1 MSAVALLSAIGLTTG
16 CGDSADPV
24 EAGRKP
30 GLAASTAAGK
40 AAKHSE
46 PLTAAKL
53 KAALL
58 TADQAVGF
66 RITGSSSRDGAEP
79 ESSLDFKETVSPKVC
94 RHVREA
100 HGGDGEEAAAASSI
114 MYRAGTS
121 VAPRSTN
128 LRSYTE
134 RAARARM
141 KQLRTA
147 VGACSRFSF
156 SSWELFERVV
166 PPASSRP
173 QGGGRRRYADREV
186 LAAIIFVATS
196 GCTWR

>member
-1 MSAVALLSAIGLTTG
+1 MRKSGRRLVSAVALLSAIGLTAG
-16 CGDSADPV
+16 CGDSAEPV

-30 GLAASTAAGK
+30 GLASTAAGR
-40 AAKHSE
+40 AAEHSE
-46 PLTAAKL
+46 PLTAAEL

-79 ESSLDFKETVSPKVC
+79 ESSLDFKETVSPEVC
-94 RHVREA
+94 RHVRKA

-128 LRSYTE
+128 LRS
-134 RAARARM
+134 
-141 KQLRTA
+141 
-147 VGACSRFSF
+147 
-156 SSWELFERVV
+156 
-166 PPASSRP
+166 
-173 QGGGRRRYADREV
+173 
-186 LAAIIFVATS
+186 
-196 GCTWR
+196 